1 MYTFE
6 EIVGNEHIIKN
17 LQSAVSNNKVSH
29 AYIIDGIE
37 GSGKML
43 LANTFAKTLQCEKG
57 GNTPCNECISC
68 HTFDSGNNP
77 DIIYVVPTKTKAL
90 GIEDIRNQMV
100 NILNIKPYKNK
111 YKIFI
116 IDNADTMTVQA
127 QNAILKTI
135 EEPPSY
141 SVFILLS
148 TNFSSFLPTVLSR
161 CILIKLRP
169 LSEEVIKKYIKDN
182 LNVEEEKAGV
192 YSAFALGSI
201 GKAKK
206 LIKSEEFGIKRQK
219 IMEAL
224 NAIKKSDDI
233 EIFELAKSFEDYKE
247 EINEAL
253 DICFVWYRDLL
264 MLKIFED
271 KRYIIEQ
278 DKYSELNLKAGEF
291 ESSQLFKILDIIENT
306 RQRLDK
312 NVNFQLA
319 LEIMFLKIKENLNG

>member
-17 LQSAVSNNKVSH
+17 LQSAVSTNTISH
-29 AYIIDGIE
+29 AYIIDGAE
-37 GSGKML
+37 GLGKKL

-57 GNTPCNECISC
+57 GTTPCDECISC

-100 NILNIKPYKNK
+100 NIANIKPYKNK

-135 EEPPSY
+135 EEPTSY

-148 TNFSSFLPTVLSR
+148 TNSASFLPTVLSR
-161 CILIKLRP
+161 CILIKLKP
-169 LSEEVIKKYIKDN
+169 LSEEIVKKYIMDN
-182 LNVEEEKAGV
+182 LKVSEEKAGV

-201 GKAKK
+201 GKAKQ
-206 LIKSEEFGIKRQK
+206 LIESEEFAVKRQN
-219 IMEAL
+219 IIDTL
-224 NAIKKSDDI
+224 NKIKKSDDI
-233 EIFELAKSFEDYKE
+233 EIFELAKSFEEYKE
-247 EINEAL
+247 GINEAL
-253 DICFVWYRDLL
+253 DICFMWYRDILVFKLL
-264 MLKIFED
+264 ED
-271 KRYIIEQ
+271 KKYVIEQ
-278 DKYSELNLKAGEF
+278 DKYSELNFKTGEF
-291 ESSQLFKILDIIENT
+291 ESRQLFEILDIIENT
-306 RQRLDK
+306 RQQLEK
-312 NVNFQLA
+312 NANFQLA
-319 LEIMFLKIKENLNG
+319 LEIMFPKIKENLND